1 MSKYGY
7 DLSKIKGMVFD
18 VDGVLSPS
26 TVPLMPD
33 GTPARM
39 ANVKDGF
46 AMQLAVRH
54 GYLIAIISGGVSEIV
69 ERRFDIIGVK
79 DVYMGIGEKLPVLK
93 QWMEANDLAPEE
105 VAYVGDDLPDYACM
119 KYVGLSVA
127 PHDAAAEIREIA
139 GHICR
144 ENGGCGVARELI
156 EEVMRAKGEWMNS
169 EKCFIW

>member
-7 DLSKIKGMVFD
+7 DLTKIKAMVFD

-54 GYLIAIISGGVSEIV
+54 GYRIAIISGGVSEIV

-79 DVYMGIGEKLPVLK
+79 DVFMGISEKLPVLK
-93 QWMEANDLAPEE
+93 QWMADNGLQAHE

-127 PHDAAAEIREIA
+127 PHDAAVEIREVA
-139 GHICR
+139 SHICR
-144 ENGGCGVARELI
+144 ENGGYGVARELI
-156 EEVMRAKGEWMNS
+156 EEVMRSNGQWMTS
-169 EKCFIW
+169 DKCFIW